1 MFRKLLFLAA
11 FCAGLVG
18 AGILGWV
25 YSVTRDLP
33 APRELKTYE
42 PPITSRVHA
51 GDGTLVAEFARQ
63 HRVFIPKEELPNRVI
78 QAFLS
83 AEDKDFYE
91 HNGID
96 PKGIIRGVILNGIR
110 GRRITGGSTI
120 TQQTVKNMLVGS
132 ERSIVRKVREAFVA
146 RRLESIFT
154 KDQILE
160 LYLNEIYL
168 GGRSY
173 GVGAAAINYFGKPL
187 RDLTIAEAALLGAM
201 PKAPGKVNPYRRA
214 DAAVARRNWVIS
226 RMAVNGYITEEEAE
240 EAQKEPL
247 TTVDGLRSDEV
258 LASAYFVEEVRRD
271 ILRRAKEGELKGVD
285 FDPYA
290 EEAEQQVAAEKL
302 LYEEGLSVRSTLDSR
317 FQLAAQTALQMGLE
331 TYDRRTKFY
340 RGPFAKIEKPTD
352 DWDNA
357 LFEISTPSGSGHW
370 KKAVVLAVDDKA
382 VKLGLEENKTG
393 WLAEESRKWVKTYK
407 SADGKSSGLKVGDV
421 ILVTQQLPPNVL
433 ERTIMDEVTPKEDAP
448 YHVRQL
454 PGVEGALIAMD
465 PHTGRVLSM
474 AGGYSFWRSQYN
486 RAVQAY
492 RQPGSSFKPVVYA
505 AALDS
510 IDPKTGKNFTP
521 ASTVLDAPFV
531 VDTPQGLWKPG
542 NYAAGSF
549 YGESTLR
556 LGIEKSRNLMTA
568 RLAQDVGME
577 KIAEYGRKLGIYPY
591 PPADATEEE
600 ARRIL
605 GPQTYL
611 SRTLGAGDTTPIK
624 MATAY
629 AMFVN
634 GGKRIEPVFLDRI
647 QDRYGKTIQRRKTQ
661 ECVDCNA
668 PWSGQLPPV
677 FEDMREQVLDPIT
690 AYQTVSL
697 MEGVVQRGTASRL
710 RVIGKPVAG
719 KTGTT
724 NDYMDAWFVGF
735 SPDLVVAVWVGY
747 DTPQTLGNGESGGR
761 VAAPIFRD
769 FMMKALQEAPSMPF
783 RLPSGVRL
791 VKVDAKTGKL
801 PDHNTRVTIL
811 EAFKP
816 GTEPGGNSEDLDS
829 WIASLEA
836 QRNQSQSGSEGTY
849 SGPDASTYGDNS
861 VNEPSFEYD
870 DQDGVTSNGNGDFSP
885 YDSSSTA
892 NDNSAPLNG
901 RVQLGEEADGLGDL
915 SVGDVASPTPAATP
929 FRDLGF
935 GRDAQQ
941 SQSPNLGQATPY
953 QPPVREEEPD
963 QELEY
968 GTY

>member
-1 MFRKLLFLAA
+1 MFRKLLFFAA

-25 YSVTRDLP
+25 YSITRDLP
-33 APRELKTYE
+33 APRELKSYA

-63 HRVFIPKEELPNRVI
+63 HRIFIPEEELPSRVI
-78 QAFLS
+78 HAFMS
-83 AEDKDFYE
+83 AEDKTFYE

-96 PKGIIRGVILNGIR
+96 PKGIIRGVLINALKGK
-110 GRRITGGSTI
+110 RITGGSTI

-132 ERSIVRKVREAFVA
+132 ERSVIRKVREAFVA
-146 RRLESIFT
+146 RRLENVFT
-154 KDQILE
+154 KGQILE

-173 GVGAAAINYFGKPL
+173 GVGAASINYFGKPL
-187 RDLTIAEAALLGAM
+187 RELTIAEAALLGAM
-201 PKAPGKVNPYRRA
+201 PKAPGKVNPYKKPE
-214 DAAVARRNWVIS
+214 AALARRNWVIS
-226 RMAVNGYITEEEAE
+226 RMAVNGFITKEEAE
-240 EAQKEPL
+240 LAQQDPL
-247 TTVDGLRSDEV
+247 TTVERLNSDEV

-271 ILRRAKEGELKGVD
+271 ILRRARNGELQEVD

-290 EEAEQQVAAEKL
+290 DEADQQIAAERL

-317 FQLAAQTALQMGLE
+317 FQLAAQNALQMGLE
-331 TYDRRTKFY
+331 TYDRRTQSY
-340 RGPFAKIEKPTD
+340 RGPFSSIEKPGN
-352 DWDNA
+352 DWDEA
-357 LFEISTPSGSGHW
+357 LYDIKTPSGSGDW
-370 KKAVVLAVDDKA
+370 GKAVVLAVDDKA
-382 VKLGLEENKTG
+382 VKLGLEDNKTA
-393 WLAEESRKWVKTYK
+393 WLAEESRKWVTSFTSK
-407 SADGKSSGLKVGDV
+407 DGKTTGLKKGDV
-421 ILVTQQLPPNVL
+421 ILVTQEPPPNVL
-433 ERTIMDEVTPKEDAP
+433 ERTIKDVVSLEEDAP

-454 PGVEGALIAMD
+454 PSVEGALVAMD
-465 PHTGRVLSM
+465 PHTGRVLAM

-486 RAVQAY
+486 RAVQAN
-492 RQPGSSFKPVVYA
+492 RQPGSSFKPIVYA

-510 IDPKTGKNFTP
+510 GFTP
-521 ASTVLDAPFV
+521 ASLVLDAPFV
-531 VDTPQGLWKPG
+531 IDTPQGLWKPG
-542 NYAAGSF
+542 NYAAGRF

-568 RLAQDVGME
+568 RLAQDVGMD

-591 PPADATEEE
+591 PPADASEAE

-634 GGKRIEPVFLDRI
+634 GGKSVEPVFLDRI
-647 QDRYGKTIQRRKTQ
+647 QNRYGKTIQRRETK
-661 ECVDCNA
+661 ECLECNA
-668 PWSGQLPPV
+668 PWEGQAPPI
-677 FEDMREQVLDPIT
+677 FEDTRKQVLDPIT
-690 AYQTVSL
+690 AYQSVSL

-710 RVIGKPVAG
+710 RVVGKPIAG

-724 NDYMDAWFVGF
+724 NDYIDSWFVGF
-735 SPDLVVAVWVGY
+735 SPDLVAAVWVGY
-747 DTPQTLGNGESGGR
+747 DTPKTLGEGESGGR

-769 FMMKALQEAPSMPF
+769 FMMEALEEAPAMPF

-791 VKVDAKTGKL
+791 VEVDSKTGKL
-801 PDHNTRVTIL
+801 PGPDTIVTIL

-816 GTEPGGNSEDLDS
+816 GTEPGGNTEDLDDFFEQQRRLAMLES
-829 WIASLEA
+829 GDEFVDGADPYAPVNDVGIAPEPSD
-836 QRNQSQSGSEGTY
+836 EGY
-849 SGPDASTYGDNS
+849 SGQGQINQTSSDQPAISSTDTPA
-861 VNEPSFEYD
+861 EL
-870 DQDGVTSNGNGDFSP
+870 NGNVD
-885 YDSSSTA
+885 
-892 NDNSAPLNG
+892 
-901 RVQLGEEADGLGDL
+901 LGD
-915 SVGDVASPTPAATP
+915 GAANFPTAEVDGTEAENTP

-935 GRDAQQ
+935 GSSSSTEQQ
-941 SQSPNLGQATPY
+941 GETSQPDPY
-953 QPPVREEEPD
+953 QPPPVEEAPQ